1 MKELAQSIT
10 DEVEANRAQSN
21 GYAEQITMLQE
32 ALARGDVQ
40 GAAEQW
46 KEFNSTIQNGLQ
58 NTYPMLVQELA
69 AIASQ
74 EGNVEDHTAALAREL
89 KNAQKQANAKYF
101 KDTAK
106 ALNDLRTG
114 TKSATQVA
122 KAFRDE
128 EEKVTEAQLEYLEAT
143 QKKAKGIE
151 VTADEVKKLADVLGW
166 TPESLL
172 KNWDMVQPMLDE
184 LTASMENMRNEMQ
197 KEIYLNITG
206 TSEAD
211 FSNVLNGL
219 AVVQNEADAAVQ
231 ALLATGQFELD
242 TEELK
247 QTMRYPV
254 LNGGMFDG
262 VHYET

>member
-1 MKELAQSIT
+1 MDNARKVQS
-10 DEVEANRAQSN
+10 
-21 GYAEQITMLQE
+21 
-32 ALARGDVQ
+32 
-40 GAAEQW
+40 
-46 KEFNSTIQNGLQ
+46 
-58 NTYPMLVQELA
+58 
-69 AIASQ
+69 
-74 EGNVEDHTAALAREL
+74 
-89 KNAQKQANAKYF
+89 AKYF

-106 ALNDLRTG
+106 ALSDLRMG

-128 EEKVTEAQLEYLEAT
+128 EEKVTEAQLEYLEAS
-143 QKKAKGIE
+143 QKMAEGTE

-166 TPESLL
+166 ATPESLL
-172 KNWDMVQPMLDE
+172 KSWDMVQPMMDE

-206 TSEAD
+206 TSDAD

-219 AVVQNEADAAVQ
+219 AVVQNSADAAVQ
-231 ALLATGQFELD
+231 ALLATGQFEID

-247 QTMRYPV
+247 QTMEYPV